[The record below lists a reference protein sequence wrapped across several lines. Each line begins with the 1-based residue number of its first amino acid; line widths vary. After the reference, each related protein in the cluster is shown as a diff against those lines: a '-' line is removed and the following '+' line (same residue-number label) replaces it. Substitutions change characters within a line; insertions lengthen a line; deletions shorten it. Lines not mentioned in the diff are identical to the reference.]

1 MTQYVVRAGVAQP
14 RSLIE
19 GTTPHRL
26 VNGLC
31 GFSVQSAPGLA
42 IGELARGGRFPHLRI
57 SVTTVDLLHENGFT
71 LVFPTPGKGAYHA
84 TVETPWPL
92 PLATAMLLSSLFTR
106 RRNPYP
112 DQ

>member
-1 MTQYVVRAGVAQP
+1 MPQYVVRAGIAQP

-19 GTTPHRL
+19 GVTAHRL
-26 VNGLC
+26 IKGLH
-31 GFSVQSAPGLA
+31 GFSVQSAPDLSVE
-42 IGELARGGRFPHLRI
+42 ELARGGRFPNARI
-57 SVTTVDLLHENGFT
+57 SVTTLELLHENGFV
-71 LVFPTPGKGAYHA
+71 LVFPTLGRGAYHA
-84 TVETPWPL
+84 TVQTPWPL